1 MNIRK
6 TVCAAAVFGC
16 VAAAM
21 AADEVAEAEKGEVEE
36 TPIVS
41 AEFGLQL
48 DSKYM
53 TYGVVD
59 GKDPIL
65 TPSAQLTFF
74 DWAYVG
80 VESIFDLTKGN
91 GKRGDYGNRA
101 GRREVDDLGCD
112 RGALARVRAN

>member
-16 VAAAM
+16 VAAAT

-65 TPSAQLTFF
+65 TPSHQGQRKAWRLRQPCLQM
-74 DWAYVG
+74 D
-80 VESIFDLTKGN
+80 N
-91 GKRGDYGNRA
+91 P
-101 GRREVDDLGCD
+101 
-112 RGALARVRAN
+112 